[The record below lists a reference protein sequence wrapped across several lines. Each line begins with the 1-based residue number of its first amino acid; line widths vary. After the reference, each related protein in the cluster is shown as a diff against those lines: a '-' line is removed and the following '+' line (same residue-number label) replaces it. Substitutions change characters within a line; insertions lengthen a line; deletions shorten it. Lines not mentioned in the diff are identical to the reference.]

1 MREMFQKASSF
12 NQPINSWVVSKVTDI
27 GVMFSESPFNQ
38 SLYNWNLSELKI
50 ADHVFYLA
58 TQFNQD
64 ISNWNMSSVT
74 TIMAMFSSASSFDQD
89 ISIWDT
95 SSVTD
100 YGDYGVNS
108 GHSVTLFK
116 NSDRYYF
123 IPQRTPLTNENIKT
137 AVTEWIDDNN
147 VTKYGGHISN
157 WHVSNVTD
165 MSGLFEGKS
174 DFDEDL
180 GNWDVSNVT
189 TMWKMFKYA
198 TLFNNGGSDNIKNW
212 NLASL
217 ETAQGIFI
225 DTSFN
230 QDISAWTFPNEIH
243 LGGLFYGT
251 PFNQDISGWN
261 VSNATAMSY
270 MFADS
275 PFNQDISGWD
285 VSKVTSIGHMF
296 KDNDDF
302 DQDISGWDVSKV
314 TSFGYASQGTNHSDS
329 LFNSSSQYYFTI
341 KQALLNDTNIQ
352 TAVNEWIEDGSNK
365 YKYGHNIATWNTSA
379 VTNMDSLFKDKTSFN
394 DNISG
399 WDVSKV
405 TSMDYMFENASS
417 FNRHF
422 IVNVTGITH
431 PSTGSNGQF
440 FYFDLNEWNLAFGDV
455 AIRRL

>member
-1 MREMFQKASSF
+1 MYQVW
-12 NQPINSWVVSKVTDI
+12 NSLNICSRD
-27 GVMFSESPFNQ
+27 PP
-38 SLYNWNLSELKI
+38 
-50 ADHVFYLA
+50 
-58 TQFNQD
+58 
-64 ISNWNMSSVT
+64 
-74 TIMAMFSSASSFDQD
+74 FDQD
-89 ISIWDT
+89 ISGWDISKVT
-95 SSVTD
+95 TGLDTYNSS
-100 YGDYGVNS
+100 GAS
-108 GHSVTLFK
+108 HSDPLF
-116 NSDRYYF
+116 NISSQYYF
-123 IPQRTPLTNENIKT
+123 VVKRTPLDNSNIQT
-137 AVTEWIDDNN
+137 AVNN
-147 VTKYGGHISN
+147 ALSAGNSIEEYGGHISN

-275 PFNQDISGWD
+275 PFNKDISGWN
-285 VSKVTSIGHMF
+285 VSKVVTIGHMF
-296 KDNDDF
+296 RDNDDF
-302 DQDISGWDVSKV
+302 DQDISGWNVSKV
-314 TSFGYASQGTNHSDS
+314 TNFGYASQGTNHSEPAFNDS
-329 LFNSSSQYYFTI
+329 SEYYFTI
-341 KQALLNDTNIQ
+341 KQETISQSNIQ
-352 TAVNEWIEDGSNK
+352 TAVNDWIEDGSNK

-379 VTNMDSLFKDKTSFN
+379 VTNLNQLFKDQDSFN
-394 DNISG
+394 ENISN
-399 WDVSKV
+399 WDVS
-405 TSMDYMFENASS
+405 
-417 FNRHF
+417 
-422 IVNVTGITH
+422 NVTTLWETFMNSTNFNQPLGANNFGFESDLPANFGIMAH
-431 PSTGSNGQF
+431 NLIGIGGSNSDTHCSIDHMGT
-440 FYFDLNEWNLAFGDV
+440 
-455 AIRRL
+455 